1 MTKKLDEVQR
11 AGYEEAKKNEKTRR
25 LRENSLKRPN
35 MDIEDLKVLN
45 NGFVSIQ

>member
-1 MTKKLDEVQR
+1 MTKKLDEVQKS
-11 AGYEEAKKNEKTRR
+11 GYEEAKKNETTRR
-25 LRENSLKRPN
+25 DRENNLKRPN